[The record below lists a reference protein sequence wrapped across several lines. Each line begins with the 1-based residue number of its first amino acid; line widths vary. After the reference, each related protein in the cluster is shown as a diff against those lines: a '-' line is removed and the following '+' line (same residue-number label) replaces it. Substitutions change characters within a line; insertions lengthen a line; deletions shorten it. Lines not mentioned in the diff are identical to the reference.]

1 MGNTAT
7 VSSTPVPVLEQ
18 VESDLLSGTQVDIWW
33 PNDNKS
39 YPGRILPNTP
49 GRSIVS
55 ILYDDGEVKRYKR
68 DTFLL
73 TRLAIGKVMKIS
85 LILWSIGLFILRVLD
100 FRVCM
105 CFGSWSCRRNSHTWS
120 CVRRSPWKQHR
131 SYHNVSSTP
140 RSHESFGVGSETG
153 QASHNF
159 LCLFIEIWCWWKLVV
174 SGGRREVP
182 VDPGVSFGT
191 FISCHKKR
199 GDPEK

>member
-18 VESDLLSGTQVDIWW
+18 VETELSSGSQVEVWW
-33 PNDNKS
+33 PNDNRS
-39 YPGRILPNTP
+39 YSGKILPNTP
-49 GRSIVS
+49 GRNIVS

-68 DTFLL
+68 DVFFL

-85 LILWSIGLFILRVLD
+85 LVLWSIGLFILRVLD
-100 FRVCM
+100 FHVCMYVCM
-105 CFGSWSCRRNSHTWS
+105 CFGSWSCRRNSLTWS
-120 CVRRSPWKQHR
+120 CLRRSPWKQHR

-159 LCLFIEIWCWWKLVV
+159 LCLFLK
-174 SGGRREVP
+174 
-182 VDPGVSFGT
+182 FGT
-191 FISCHKKR
+191 DES
-199 GDPEK
+199 

>member
-105 CFGSWSCRRNSHTWS
+105 CFGS
-120 CVRRSPWKQHR
+120 
-131 SYHNVSSTP
+131 
-140 RSHESFGVGSETG
+140 
-153 QASHNF
+153 
-159 LCLFIEIWCWWKLVV
+159 
-174 SGGRREVP
+174 
-182 VDPGVSFGT
+182 
-191 FISCHKKR
+191 
-199 GDPEK
+199 